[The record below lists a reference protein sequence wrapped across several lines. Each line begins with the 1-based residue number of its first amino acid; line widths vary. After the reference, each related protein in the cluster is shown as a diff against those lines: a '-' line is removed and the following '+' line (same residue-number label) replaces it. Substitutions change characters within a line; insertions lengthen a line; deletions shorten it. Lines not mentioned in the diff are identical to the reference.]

1 MANGYIIQ
9 KGGVQTFL
17 NEMKRILRDPN
28 MELIIDPR
36 ENEEDE
42 YYSTEYCLTE
52 LGYQDTDVI
61 QKLLELQVTDYIE
74 SCKDEKIPKSN
85 EFNIFGIILNGK
97 EIYIKVKISSY
108 SNKVI
113 LCMSFH
119 YAKFPLKW
127 AKWK

>member
-1 MANGYIIQ
+1 MANGYRIP

-17 NEMKRILRDPN
+17 NELKRILKEPN
-28 MELIIDPR
+28 VEFIIDPR
-36 ENEEDE
+36 ENEADE

-52 LGYQDTDVI
+52 LGYQNEDVI
-61 QKLLELQVTDYIE
+61 QRLLELKVTDYIE
-74 SCKDEKIPKSN
+74 SCKDERLPKSN
-85 EFNIFGIILNGK
+85 EFNIFGIILNEK

-108 SNKVI
+108 TNKVI

-127 AKWK
+127 VKWK

>member
-1 MANGYIIQ
+1 MANGYIIP

-17 NEMKRILRDPN
+17 NEMKRILNDPN

-36 ENEEDE
+36 GSEEEE

-52 LGYQDTDVI
+52 LGYQEKDVI
-61 QKLLELQVTDYIE
+61 QKLLQLKLTDYIE
-74 SCKDEKIPKSN
+74 SYKDERVQKSN
-85 EFNIFGIILNGK
+85 EFNIFGIILNKK

-108 SNKVI
+108 TNKVI